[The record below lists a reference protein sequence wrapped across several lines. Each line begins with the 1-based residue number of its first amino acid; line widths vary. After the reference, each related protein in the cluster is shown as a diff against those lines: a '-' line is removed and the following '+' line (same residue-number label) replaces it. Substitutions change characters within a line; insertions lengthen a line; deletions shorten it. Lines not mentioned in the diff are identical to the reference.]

1 MNYILFNLLIVLGV
15 AYGADRQESSTL
27 NMDRDPISIGVYN
40 HDNSLNIVPDSVLLK
55 EDSLIFYT
63 SLHKEDSIINLYCE
77 CTGVN
82 GATSPLCRGF
92 IKSLSAQQKITDGI
106 RNKYYYTDGVSP
118 LLSREVKI
126 RTNKFNECSK

>member
-1 MNYILFNLLIVLGV
+1 M
-15 AYGADRQESSTL
+15 
-27 NMDRDPISIGVYN
+27 GVYN
-40 HDNSLNIVPDSVLLK
+40 RDNSLKVVPDSVFLP

-63 SLHKEDSIINLYCE
+63 SLQKEDSIINLYCQ

-92 IKSLSAQQKITDGI
+92 IKDLSVHQKITDGI
-106 RNKYYYTDGVSP
+106 RNKYYYTEGVSP

-126 RTNKFNECSK
+126 RTNKFNDCSK